1 MTNKDPLHT
10 VLKLAV
16 DAEEQASLQ
25 FRSASMDVQK
35 AKSQLD
41 ALNQYR
47 LDYMSQMK
55 DKVGTNLT
63 SSQYQQ
69 FHKFIA
75 QIDQAVAQQVEAVK
89 ETEKLKEHRQKHWLE
104 KQQKRKAVE
113 ILLEKKAQKRQMAAA
128 KAEQKL
134 FDEFAVQQYFRQ
146 KV

>member
-1 MTNKDPLHT
+1 MTKKDPLHT
-10 VLKLAV
+10 VLKLAA

-25 FRSASMDVQK
+25 FRSASMDLQK
-35 AKSQLD
+35 AQSQLV

-75 QIDQAVAQQVEAVK
+75 QIDQAIAQQVETVK
-89 ETEKLKEHRQKHWLE
+89 EAEKLKQHRQQHWLE

-134 FDEFAVQQYFRQ
+134 FDEFAMQQYFR
-146 KV
+146 KKA